1 MSVEKSIYNK
11 LEAALEPTYLDVVN
25 ESHMHRGPASESHFK
40 VIIVSAHFVGQRLLL
55 RHRLIN
61 ELLKFELAEQIHA
74 LALHTYTE
82 EEWQKKQAIPSS
94 PACSKK

>member
-1 MSVEKSIYNK
+1 MSIEKNIYNK
-11 LEAALEPTYLDVVN
+11 LEQALEPTYLDVVN
-25 ESHMHRGPASESHFK
+25 ESHMHRGLATESHFK
-40 VIIVSAHFVGQRLLL
+40 VTIVSKHFVGQRLLL

-82 EEWQKKQAIPSS
+82 DEWKEDQAVPSS
-94 PACSKK
+94 PKCNKK

>member
-1 MSVEKSIYNK
+1 MSVKKTIYSK
-11 LEAALEPTYLDVVN
+11 LKAALEPIYLDVVN
-25 ESHMHRGPASESHFK
+25 ESHMHRGPATESHFK
-40 VIIVSAHFVGQRLLL
+40 VIIVSEHFVGQRLLL

-82 EEWQKKQAIPSS
+82 EEWQKQQAIPSS

>member
-1 MSVEKSIYNK
+1 VYSTFFDFNEVLMSVKKTIYSK
-11 LEAALEPTYLDVVN
+11 LKAALEPIYLDVVN
-25 ESHMHRGPASESHFK
+25 ESHMHRGPATESHFK
-40 VIIVSAHFVGQRLLL
+40 VIIVSEHFVGQRLLL

-82 EEWQKKQAIPSS
+82 EEWQKQ
-94 PACSKK
+94 